1 MASAPAGAPHD
12 TRESGG
18 RPAGEIRNPV
28 FARAFARLSAG
39 ERGEQVEH
47 RRELLAGLAGQ
58 VVELGAGTGSNF
70 AHYPA
75 EVTEVVAV
83 EPERHLRGLAQR
95 AARHAAVPVQ
105 VIAAVADR
113 LPFEAERFDA
123 AVASLVLCSVPD
135 QARALAE
142 LHRVVKPRGQ
152 LRFYEH
158 VRAHHAVAVGMQQAI
173 DLLWP
178 TLAGGCHTG
187 RDTATAIRDA
197 GFSVERCHRLAF
209 RPFALAPPTPHIL
222 GIARRQARSAT
233 RAP

>member
-1 MASAPAGAPHD
+1 MTVKQRIAKTKARRDGV
-12 TRESGG
+12 G
-18 RPAGEIRNPV
+18 AGEIRNPV

-39 ERGEQVEH
+39 ERGEQGEH
-47 RRELLAGLAGQ
+47 RRELLAGLVGQ

-75 EVTEVVAV
+75 GVTEVVAV
-83 EPERHLRGLAQR
+83 EPEPHLRHRAQR
-95 AARHAAVPVQ
+95 AARHAAVPVRM
-105 VIAAVADR
+105 VAAVADR

-142 LHRVVKPRGQ
+142 LHRVVKPQGE

-158 VRAHHAVAVGMQQAI
+158 VRAHHAVAAGMQQAI

-178 TLAGGCHTG
+178 RLAGGCHTG
-187 RDTATAIRDA
+187 RDTASAMHDA
-197 GFSVERCHRLAF
+197 GFSVERCHRLVF

-222 GIARRQARSAT
+222 GVARRHGADA
-233 RAP
+233 